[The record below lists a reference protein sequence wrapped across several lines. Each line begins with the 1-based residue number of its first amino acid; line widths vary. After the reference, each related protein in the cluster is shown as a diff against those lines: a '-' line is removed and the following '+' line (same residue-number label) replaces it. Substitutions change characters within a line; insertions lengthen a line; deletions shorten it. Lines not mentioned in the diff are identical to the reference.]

1 MPIKTKEIQTMN
13 DNYILFTDSGSDIPP
28 ALLAEWGVGYQPLT
42 FRFDHI
48 DKDFSNDDMD
58 IKEFYKLMREGH
70 IAKTSA
76 VASAAFEENFEKL
89 LADGKD
95 ILYLAFSSGLSGT
108 CGNGR
113 VAAEDAAAKYPD
125 RKIIVVDT
133 LAASAGEGLLVWL
146 AVQKKKSGASM
157 EEVAQ
162 YIEDIKLH
170 LCHWFTVDDLV
181 YLKRG
186 GRVSAAAALV
196 GGMLQIKPVM
206 HVDNEGHLIKMSTVR
221 GRKNSIQALAD
232 HYKASVM
239 DKTAPVFICQGDC
252 REDAD
257 KLAALVVEAGG
268 PQPEQ
273 IVFTGSVIGSHSGPG
288 TLALFYLGTER

>member
-1 MPIKTKEIQTMN
+1 MS
-13 DNYILFTDSGSDIPP
+13 DNYILFTDSGADIPP
-28 ALLAEWGVGYQPLT
+28 SLLSEWGVGYQPLT

-48 DKDFSNDDMD
+48 DKEFSNDEMD
-58 IKEFYKLMREGH
+58 IREFYRLMREGH

-76 VASAAFEENFEKL
+76 VASAIFKDTFEAI
-89 LADGKD
+89 LAEGKD
-95 ILYLAFSSGLSGT
+95 ILYLAFSSGLSAT
-108 CGNGR
+108 CNNGR
-113 VAAEDAAAKYPD
+113 VAAEDAVAKFPD
-125 RKIIVVDT
+125 RKIIVVDSLT
-133 LAASAGEGLLVWL
+133 ASAGQGLLLWL
-146 AVQKKKSGASM
+146 AVQKKREGASL

-162 YIEDIKLH
+162 YLEDTKLH

-196 GGMLQIKPVM
+196 GGMLQIKPIL

-221 GRKNSIQALAD
+221 GRRNSIQALAD
-232 HYKASVM
+232 HYAANVL
-239 DKTAPVFICQGDC
+239 DKTAPVFICHGDC

-257 KLAALVVEAGG
+257 RLATLVMQAGG
-268 PQPEQ
+268 PQPEK

-288 TLALFYLGTER
+288 TLALFYLGSER

>member
-1 MPIKTKEIQTMN
+1 MSN
-13 DNYILFTDSGSDIPP
+13 NYILFTDSGSDITPSM
-28 ALLAEWGVGYQPLT
+28 LAEWGVGYQPLS

-48 DKDFSNDDMD
+48 DRDFSNDEME
-58 IKEFYKLMREGH
+58 ITEFYKLMREGH

-76 VASAAFEENFEKL
+76 VASATFESSFETE
-89 LADGKD
+89 LANGHD
-95 ILYLAFSSGLSGT
+95 ILYIAFSSGLSAT
-108 CGNGR
+108 CNNGR
-113 VAAEDAAAKYPD
+113 VAAEDAMARYPG
-125 RKIIVVDT
+125 RRIVVVDT
-133 LAASAGEGLLVWL
+133 LAASAGQGLLVWL
-146 AVQKKKSGASM
+146 AVQKQRAGASL

-162 YIEDIKLH
+162 YLEDTKLH

-196 GGMLQIKPVM
+196 GGMLQIKPIL
-206 HVDNEGHLIKMSTVR
+206 HVDNEGHLIKISTVR
-221 GRKNSIQALAD
+221 GRKNSVQALAD
-232 HYKASVM
+232 HYAANVV
-239 DKTAPVFICQGDC
+239 DKKAPVFICHGDC

-257 KLAALVVEAGG
+257 RLASLIVQAGG

-273 IVFTGSVIGSHSGPG
+273 IVYTGSVIGSHSGPG

>member
-1 MPIKTKEIQTMN
+1 MSN
-13 DNYILFTDSGSDIPP
+13 RYILFTDSGSDIPP
-28 ALLAEWGVGYQPLT
+28 ATLAEWGVGYQPLS

-48 DKDFSNDDMD
+48 DRDFSNDEMD
-58 IKEFYKLMREGH
+58 INEFYKLMREGH

-76 VASAAFEENFEKL
+76 VASATFENSFETE
-89 LADGKD
+89 LANGHD
-95 ILYLAFSSGLSGT
+95 ILYIAFSSGLSAT
-108 CGNGR
+108 CNNGR
-113 VAAEDAAAKYPD
+113 VAAEDAMSRYPD
-125 RKIIVVDT
+125 RKVVVVDT
-133 LAASAGEGLLVWL
+133 LAASAGQGLLVWL
-146 AVQKKKSGASM
+146 AVQKQRAGASL

-162 YIEDIKLH
+162 YLEDTKMH

-196 GGMLQIKPVM
+196 GGMLQIKPVL
-206 HVDNEGHLIKMSTVR
+206 HVDNEGHLIKISTVR
-221 GRKNSIQALAD
+221 GRKNSVQALAD
-232 HYKASVM
+232 HYAANVV
-239 DKTAPVFICQGDC
+239 DKKAPVFICHGDC

-257 KLAALVVEAGG
+257 RLASLVVQAGG

-273 IVFTGSVIGSHSGPG
+273 IVYTGSVIGSHSGPG